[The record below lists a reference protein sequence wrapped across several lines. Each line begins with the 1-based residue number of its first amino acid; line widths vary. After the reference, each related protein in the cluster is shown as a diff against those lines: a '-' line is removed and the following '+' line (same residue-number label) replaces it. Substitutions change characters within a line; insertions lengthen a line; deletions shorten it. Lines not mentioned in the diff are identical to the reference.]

1 MSIVDNKA
9 LEKVM
14 SAVCSRYNT
23 SIDEIKKNLVLMREP
38 LGVFSIS
45 IDTSTLEEGTT
56 SCMLYT
62 TMSDLNPKL
71 MDIIASFPSADET
84 GLQFFAMP
92 LLVTIADDSVNPLND
107 SLRSVMAAIAYD
119 NASATL
125 RVITEEFEY
134 FYLVDER
141 YGYLIQVPN
150 LSASATFGAGNPSLN
165 AKPAS
170 GSVFPIPNAFTV
182 ARELDTLDAKVN
194 ATVGSG
200 EFSNLV
206 NRVSKTETSIAG
218 NTKAISDNAAAI
230 DEANNAIHENQT
242 SIFDHALKIL
252 SANNAIRA
260 NAEAI
265 TVNTE
270 SIKANT
276 EQIGFLSTWVNRAK
290 ADALRTLG
298 YSDTEIA
305 ECIEDVPDLTPDDV
319 AYARSV
325 AEAWDPDKATYTSAN
340 LTDSR
345 LRILPKLAFNEAA
358 TVQNLFQK
366 CPELAYVPTLD
377 FPKATSIPYIW
388 FNLTKLKRLPTI
400 NAPVATSISAL
411 YSTANDTVKI
421 LPTVISLPEATSL
434 MNLFFSQSA
443 EAMSCVQELN
453 LDKTKIKTTEQA
465 FTLSGVDSFM
475 LTDLP
480 NVTNPSAMYRRCHN
494 IKGDQSEVKWNMPAV
509 TTIHG
514 MFADME
520 ALTALDVSGIKTEN
534 CTDMGECFGWTPALE
549 SLDLTGWNAEKVT
562 SAEGMFF
569 GCGARSIKWPDMKFA
584 EGCSIGTM
592 FYEASRL
599 VTLDIAGADFTGA
612 VQNGSNNPIFG
623 LNNALENI
631 IGPVSGIRFNI
642 NLSSASKLT
651 PESAMVVINGLA
663 QTDTT
668 LKLWL
673 HRNVYD
679 KLTPEQIA
687 IATAKGWTVARV

>member
-1 MSIVDNKA
+1 
-9 LEKVM
+9 M

-38 LGVFSIS
+38 LGVFSIR

-71 MDIIASFPSADET
+71 MDIIASFPSADEL

-92 LLVTIADDSVNPLND
+92 LLVTMADESMSPLHD
-107 SLRSVMAAIAYD
+107 SLRSVMAAITYD
-119 NASATL
+119 KANATL
-125 RVITEEFEY
+125 QVITEAFEY
-134 FYLVDER
+134 FLDAEYS
-141 YGYLIQVPN
+141 GFLIEVPN
-150 LSASATFGAGNPSLN
+150 LSASATIGAGGPSLD
-165 AKPAS
+165 AEPA
-170 GSVFPIPNAFTV
+170 
-182 ARELDTLDAKVN
+182 DAKVFVIVSYGTLTEVISDFNSRLN

-206 NRVSKTETSIAG
+206 NRVSKTETSIV
-218 NTKAISDNAAAI
+218 NNAAAI
-230 DEANNAIHENQT
+230 DEANNAIRGNQT
-242 SIFDHALKIL
+242 SILDHALKIL
-252 SANNAIRA
+252 SANKAISA

-276 EQIGFLSTWVNRAK
+276 VQIGFLSAWVNRAK

-305 ECIEDVPDLTPDDV
+305 ECIEDVPDLSPDDV
-319 AYARSV
+319 AYARTV

-345 LRILPKLAFNEAA
+345 LRILPKLAFNEAT

-400 NAPVATSISAL
+400 NAPVATNISAL

-421 LPTVISLPEATSL
+421 LPPVISLPEATSL
-434 MNLFFSQSA
+434 MNLFYSQSA

-453 LDKTKIKTTEQA
+453 LDKTKIKATEQT
-465 FTLSGVDSFM
+465 FVLSGVDSFM

-480 NVTNPSAMYRRCHN
+480 NVTDPRKMYRHCAN

-509 TTIHG
+509 TTIYG

-520 ALTALDVSGIKTEN
+520 ALTALDVSGIKTGN

-569 GCGARSIKWPDMKFA
+569 GCGARSIKWPGMKFA

-592 FYEASRL
+592 FCKASRL
-599 VTLDIAGADFTGA
+599 VTLDIAGAEFTGA
-612 VQNGSNNPIFG
+612 VQNGSNNPVFIY
-623 LNNALENI
+623 NNALENI
-631 IGPVSGIRFNI
+631 IGPVSGIRFDI
-642 NLSSASKLT
+642 DLSSASKLT
-651 PESAMVVINGLA
+651 PESAMVIINGLA
-663 QTDTT
+663 QTDTA
-668 LKLWL
+668 LKLRL

-687 IATAKGWTVARV
+687 IATAKGWTVMRI